1 MLVVAFAAEAFN
13 RTGSS
18 FKAAE
23 IANLN
28 RTKVEF
34 GVAAALVIQSGKDT
48 TPAPLQR
55 ERAQPTV
62 AVTEAAAAKAPVASC
77 SLFRN
82 SFSLS
87 LLYSMAMAPSAP
99 RRRWC
104 TAIGA
109 TGAMTPTQRRD
120 PLLAADSG
128 DVKDFQ

>member
-62 AVTEAAAAKAPVASC
+62 AVTEAAAA
-77 SLFRN
+77 
-82 SFSLS
+82 
-87 LLYSMAMAPSAP
+87 
-99 RRRWC
+99 
-104 TAIGA
+104 
-109 TGAMTPTQRRD
+109 
-120 PLLAADSG
+120 
-128 DVKDFQ
+128 